1 MQSLRGAPSPNGCR
15 HGVTHLIPYTDIN
28 GQFTQ
33 TIAMDTQRIIA
44 FIVFSFSLMLLWES
58 WQNYTHPKPAV
69 EAQAGKQAAAQVGNP
84 VESGAGAPPTPG
96 KILNPGQPAAETG
109 IVQDG
114 PRAKI
119 VTDVM
124 SAEIDAHGGDL
135 RELVLTAYRQ
145 NDDASKPFR
154 LFEEKPGR
162 NYFAQMGFTDGVL
175 PSHKTVFELVPGEYR
190 LKDGENELKF
200 SIKAIQNNTEVVRTY
215 VFKRGSYVV
224 DVTTQVKNL
233 GTAPVQGFPYYQL
246 LRNGQAPEGQSKF
259 ISTFTGPAVYTEAG
273 KFQKI
278 KFDDIAKGKTEYV
291 KDAKDGW
298 VGMIEHHF
306 FSAWMTTNP
315 ADASQREF
323 RTDKVG
329 ADEYTAS
336 MIMPVLKLNP
346 GEEKTVSMRL
356 YAGPQELDKIKE
368 LAPGLDLVVDYGWL
382 KVLAYPL
389 FLGLNW
395 LNYLAHNWGV
405 AIILLTVLIKAGF
418 YPLSAA
424 SYKSMAKM
432 RKLAPRLQHLKERYG
447 DDRQKLHEAMMK
459 IYQEEKINPLGGCL
473 PILIQIPVFIALY
486 WVLLGA
492 VELRQAPFALW
503 ITDLSKPD
511 PYYVLPVIMAI
522 TSFIQ
527 VKLSPSSPDPVQQK
541 VMMAMPVIFSV
552 MFLFFPA
559 GLVLYWLVNNV
570 LSILQQWRI
579 NKVIESGSVAAND
592 SKH

>member
-1 MQSLRGAPSPNGCR
+1 
-15 HGVTHLIPYTDIN
+15 
-28 GQFTQ
+28 
-33 TIAMDTQRIIA
+33 MDTQRIIA
-44 FIVFSFSLMLLWES
+44 FIVFSFSLLLLWES
-58 WQNYTHPKPAV
+58 WQSYNNPKPVVETQASHSAV
-69 EAQAGKQAAAQVGNP
+69 PAAPEA
-84 VESGAGAPPTPG
+84 SSLPTPG
-96 KILNPGQPAAETG
+96 QTLAPTAAATATESGQVRNGA
-109 IVQDG
+109 
-114 PRAKI
+114 RAKV
-119 VTDVM
+119 VTDVL
-124 SAEIDAHGGDL
+124 SAEIDANGGDL

-145 NDDASKPFR
+145 NEDASKPFR
-154 LFEEKPGR
+154 LFEEKAGR
-162 NYFAQMGFTDGVL
+162 NYFAQLGFIGGEL
-175 PSHKTVFELVPGEYR
+175 PTHKTVFELVPGEYR
-190 LKDGENELKF
+190 LKDGQNELKV
-200 SIKAIQNNTEVVRTY
+200 SLKAQVNGAEVVRTY
-215 VFKRGSYVV
+215 TFKRDSYVV
-224 DVTTQVKNL
+224 DVDTQVRNSGSGVVK
-233 GTAPVQGFPYYQL
+233 GFPYYQF
-246 LRNGQAPEGQSKF
+246 LRNGQPPEGQSKF
-259 ISTFTGPAVYTEAG
+259 INTFTGPAIYTEAA
-273 KFQKI
+273 KFQKV
-278 KFDDIAKGKTEYV
+278 KFDAITKGNAEFAKS
-291 KDAKDGW
+291 AKDGW
-298 VGMIEHHF
+298 VSMIEHHF
-306 FSAWMTTNP
+306 AAVWMTRDP

-323 RTDKVG
+323 YTRAVG
-329 ADEYTAS
+329 NDEFSAGV
-336 MIMPVLKLNP
+336 IMPELSLKP

-356 YAGPQELDKIKE
+356 YAGPQELEKIKS

-382 KVLAYPL
+382 TVLAYPL
-389 FLGLNW
+389 FVVLNW
-395 LNYLAHNWGV
+395 LNKLVHNWGV

-432 RKLAPRLQHLKERYG
+432 RKLAPRLQHLKERFG

-486 WVLLGA
+486 WVLLGT

-511 PYYVLPVIMAI
+511 PYYVLPVVMAI

-579 NKVIESGSVAAND
+579 NKVIEAGGAAAND